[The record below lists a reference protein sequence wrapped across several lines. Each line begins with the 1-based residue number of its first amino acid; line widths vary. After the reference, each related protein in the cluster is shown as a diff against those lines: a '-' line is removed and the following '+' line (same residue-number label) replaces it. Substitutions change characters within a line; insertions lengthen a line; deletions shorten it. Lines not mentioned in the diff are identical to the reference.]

1 MRCDAVKFQFIEVVI
16 LFLILYLNTHYWSP
30 RVELTT
36 KNWKC
41 NVRILWTKRQ
51 EKSTC
56 ESKCFFQLY
65 SPYGEWY
72 CPSGSDIMLRIVI
85 LPCGSLR
92 RISYH
97 CEQSEQYHFC
107 GRQKYHAEHGSAYHH
122 LFTTAS
128 VIAAKWGHLFTSA
141 QVNRILP
148 RAGLGI
154 LLTLLYIINLSIPQ
168 LFLYYPAMQ
177 HKKTTANFVGCCFL
191 ISTP

>member
-1 MRCDAVKFQFIEVVI
+1 M
-16 LFLILYLNTHYWSP
+16 P
-30 RVELTT
+30 RFKSGWCL
-36 KNWKC
+36 
-41 NVRILWTKRQ
+41 Q

-128 VIAAKWGHLFTSA
+128 VIAAKWWSPFYKCP
-141 QVNRILP
+141 VYRILP

-177 HKKTTANFVGCCFL
+177 HKKQQPTLLAVVF
-191 ISTP
+191 